1 MGNIR
6 DDMRR
11 ATMNE
16 NIEIC
21 DRVKA
26 VPKSEVSS
34 RHPLSLELAEKYT
47 HIPEAL
53 MNWGERLLESGDK
66 KFGAH
71 FIDAAIDHAEHD
83 KKPSI
88 IFNSSQR
95 ILGKHSLFQAQ
106 ESVFQKACE
115 AFPEDNKFFAQ
126 YAQFLLQQK
135 RPDDAIILLNDL
147 HQDENRGNDVTASI
161 FGNAYI
167 HARRP
172 EEGITFLE
180 SWINSDRGDDFTAST
195 LGNAYIHARRP
206 EEGIAFLK
214 SWINSDRGDNV
225 TANILGKAL
234 VATQN
239 RKKFDAHKNNIT
251 PETMRDYLDAK
262 LHFLEGAPQ
271 KAMKILTPQIQENL
285 RMNTASLFMA
295 CLEED
300 SPWHGILQQSLG
312 QNTYDYISD
321 HIAEWKDNPQRA
333 ILDDLEISNGHDL
346 FELGGLPI
354 SHAEREKTS
363 TDFLPV
369 GSSNHFWRKEND
381 CPSQG

>member
-180 SWINSDRGDDFTAST
+180 SWINSDRGD
-195 LGNAYIHARRP
+195 
-206 EEGIAFLK
+206 
-214 SWINSDRGDNV
+214 NV